1 MADDDRIA
9 ADDDIDVDGT
19 RTRITPATVD
29 DVSSLT
35 DLWIALAEGQRDH
48 GSTLLG
54 KRNRASVR
62 EWVARSVV
70 TGELLVARNE
80 ADDPI
85 GFVGFSLDHGGY
97 ERDRTRGTVSNL
109 FVVPE
114 RRGEGIGSALLRAAE
129 KALREAG
136 AEAVALEA
144 LTDNERAREFYADQG
159 YEPHRVELTKSLAAE
174 SGNVDG
180 DDADGPDA
188 DSKSSDDQNGD
199 NKNSKSD
206 ETDGDTDDND
216 DRNG

>member
-9 ADDDIDVDGT
+9 ADDDLDVDGT

-29 DVSSLT
+29 DVSPLT
-35 DLWIALAEGQRDH
+35 DLWIALAEGQRGH

-54 KRNRASVR
+54 ERNRATVR
-62 EWVARSVV
+62 EWVTRSVV

-80 ADDPI
+80 ADDLI
-85 GFVGFSLDHGGY
+85 GFVGFSLDRGGY

-114 RRGEGIGSALLRAAE
+114 RRGERIGSALLRAAE
-129 KALREAG
+129 QALREAG

-159 YEPHRVELTKSLAAE
+159 YEPHRVELTKSLAE
-174 SGNVDG
+174 NGDVDG
-180 DDADGPDA
+180 DDADGPDT
-188 DSKSSDDQNGD
+188 DSKNSDSKNDD
-199 NKNSKSD
+199 DKNSKSD
-206 ETDGDTDDND
+206 ETDGSTDDND

>member
-9 ADDDIDVDGT
+9 ADGDRDADDI
-19 RTRITPATVD
+19 RTRITPATID
-29 DVSSLT
+29 DIEPVT
-35 DLWIALAEGQRDH
+35 DLWIALAEGQRGH

-54 KRNRASVR
+54 ERNRATVR

-80 ADDPI
+80 ADAPI

-129 KALREAG
+129 QALREAG
-136 AEAVALEA
+136 AEAAALEA
-144 LTDNERAREFYADQG
+144 LTDNERAREFYADRG
-159 YEPHRVELTKSLAAE
+159 YEPNRVELTKSLAAAE
-174 SGNVDG
+174 SGAVDG
-180 DDADGPDA
+180 
-188 DSKSSDDQNGD
+188 
-199 NKNSKSD
+199 KNSESD
-206 ETDGDTDDND
+206 ETDGNADAND